1 MKVTLFKISLKPS
14 KLQKGLK
21 CQINLWNLVDLFYFI
36 PLAELCHRIEVI
48 GESDADSGYAGTF
61 ELSDK
66 RLDDAPNNPVWK
78 KPKED
83 KYIFN
88 FGDSYGWRIGSED
101 GLKSGGYSYKSNR
114 FLK

>member
-1 MKVTLFKISLKPS
+1 MI
-14 KLQKGLK
+14 
-21 CQINLWNLVDLFYFI
+21 YFI

-48 GESDADSGYAGTF
+48 GESDAVSWYTGTF

-88 FGDSYGWRIGSED
+88 FGDSYGWRIGRED
-101 GLKSGGYSYKSNR
+101 GLKSGAYWYTSNR

>member
-1 MKVTLFKISLKPS
+1 M
-14 KLQKGLK
+14 
-21 CQINLWNLVDLFYFI
+21 
-36 PLAELCHRIEVI
+36 CHRIEVI
-48 GESDADSGYAGTF
+48 GESDADSGYSGTF

-66 RLDDAPNNPVWK
+66 RADDAPNNLVWK

-88 FGDSYGWRIGSED
+88 TGTSFGWRIGPED
-101 GLKSGGYSYKSNR
+101 GLKSGKWWYKSNR